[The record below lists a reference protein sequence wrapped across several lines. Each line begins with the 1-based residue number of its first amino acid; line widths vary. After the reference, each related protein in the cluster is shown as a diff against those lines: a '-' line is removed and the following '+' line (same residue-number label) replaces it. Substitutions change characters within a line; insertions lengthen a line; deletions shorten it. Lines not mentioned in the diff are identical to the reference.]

1 MHSWPKDHAMPKS
14 EKSAFVDTLKG
25 LLCVFDFRNIQ
36 KHSETFR
43 KHSETFRKKYVKV
56 IAQAGNTMSCGRRT
70 CAYSES

>member
-43 KHSETFRKKYVKV
+43 NIQKHSENIQKH
-56 IAQAGNTMSCGRRT
+56 
-70 CAYSES
+70 SEKNM